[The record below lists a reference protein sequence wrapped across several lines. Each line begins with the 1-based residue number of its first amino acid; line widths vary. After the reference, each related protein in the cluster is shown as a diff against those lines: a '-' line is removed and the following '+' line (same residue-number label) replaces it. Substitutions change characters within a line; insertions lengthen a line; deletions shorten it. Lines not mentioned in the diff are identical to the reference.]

1 MKIPH
6 VVQERATLLLLGV
19 LFPASGAL
27 AQQVIQGQPLLPLE
41 GAAGVKAEPL
51 VIYPALTLG
60 IGQNDNVGLA
70 PNNELSSMY
79 TTLSPALIAELR
91 SGPQT
96 FTAGYFGN
104 YAWFKDSSADNYR
117 DHQLSGAANLS
128 FDARTGLKLNAEY
141 LKRHDPR
148 GSTDRA
154 ISDSPDLWHSSALA
168 GEFRYGAKDAQG
180 RIEVAAG
187 LAQKR
192 YDNNREITE
201 FGDLNTGFISGTFY
215 YRVAPKT
222 SMLFQASHTDLDYRT
237 DASLLDNRERRYL
250 TGVTWD
256 ATAKTSGTVKL
267 GLLQKD
273 FKDASRSDFSGFSW
287 EAAGRWSPLTYSH
300 LDLTTSRAAT
310 DPSGLGNYI
319 VTRQF
324 SARWTHDWSS
334 RFTTEASAAFANDAY
349 NGVERADRRNSLG
362 LRAHYKIQRW
372 LRVGAEY
379 DYARRDSSLDT
390 YDYNRNLFMLTLGG
404 TL

>member
-1 MKIPH
+1 MNTPLRN
-6 VVQERATLLLLGV
+6 QRPLALLLLAA
-19 LFPASGAL
+19 LIQASGAL

-41 GAAGVKAEPL
+41 GAAGVQAEPL
-51 VIYPALTLG
+51 VLYPALTLG
-60 IGQNDNVGLA
+60 LGQNDNVGLA
-70 PNNELSSMY
+70 STDKLRSMY
-79 TTLSPALIAELR
+79 TSLSPALIAELR
-91 SGPQT
+91 NGPQT
-96 FTAGYFGN
+96 FSAGYFGN

-117 DHQLSGAANLS
+117 DHQLSGAADLVFGS
-128 FDARTGLKLNAEY
+128 RIGLKLNTEY

-154 ISDSPDLWHSSALA
+154 ISDTPDQWHASALA

-180 RIEVAAG
+180 RVEVAAG

-192 YDNNREITE
+192 YDNNRDVTE
-201 FGDLNTGFISGTFY
+201 FGDLNTGFFSGTFY

-222 SMLFQASHTDLDYRT
+222 SLLFQASHTDLDYRS
-237 DASLLDNRERRYL
+237 DAALLDNRERRYL

-256 ATAKTSGTVKL
+256 VTAKTSGTVKL

-273 FKDASRSDFSGFSW
+273 FKDASRTDFSGFSW

-310 DPSGLGNYI
+310 DASGLGNYI

-324 SARWTHDWSS
+324 TARWTHDWSS
-334 RFTTEASAAFANDAY
+334 RVTTEAGAALANDRY
-349 NGVERADRRNSLG
+349 NGVERSDQRSNFG
-362 LRAHYKIQRW
+362 LKLRYKFQRW
-372 LRVGAEY
+372 LRLGAEY
-379 DYARRDSSLDT
+379 DYARRDSSVDS